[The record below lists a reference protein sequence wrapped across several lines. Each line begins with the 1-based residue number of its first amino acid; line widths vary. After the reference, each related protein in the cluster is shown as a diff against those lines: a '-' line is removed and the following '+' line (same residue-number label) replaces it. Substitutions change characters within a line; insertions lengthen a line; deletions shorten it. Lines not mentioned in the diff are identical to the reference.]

1 MKFLSTLSLA
11 ILLFVTLAA
20 QGDVKADDDDDD
32 GPVGGQHLPTGQI
45 LTPLAAAGAKLQLLQ
60 PGIPDYPDFAVDHAI
75 SFAVS
80 PDGGTALILS
90 SGFNKRVG
98 PDGKPIAA
106 LSGEYVFIFDLRE
119 GIPGQK
125 QVLTIP
131 NSFAGLVF
139 APDGEHFY
147 VGGGS
152 DDQVLSFART
162 GGQWQEDGAPLKLGH
177 AHGLGLSDG
186 KMKPSTAGMAVTA
199 DGKTLLVANLQ
210 NDSVSLIDIKAGQS
224 RDIDL
229 RPGKI
234 DARQKGKP
242 GGSYPF
248 WVVIKGNE
256 TAFVSSL
263 RDRELVII
271 DLTSARI
278 TGRIA
283 LPGNPNRMILDRA
296 QRRLF
301 VTADNSDQV
310 SIIDTRTHRLLARIK
325 TTAPAGLLRE
335 AEDYHGAAPN
345 ALALSGDEK
354 RLYVANGGANDI
366 AVIALDARAPK
377 VIGLIPTGWYPSDIA
392 LSGQTM
398 TILNSK
404 SVPGPN
410 PRHCSSSTPD
420 QEEKI
425 ACVVGND
432 YVEQLEKAS
441 LLTLTVPADK
451 DLDELTRRV
460 AANNFYRIRPSAD
473 DVSVMAALHRQI
485 KHVIYVIKENRTYD
499 QVLGD
504 LGRGNGDPSLT
515 EFGRALTPN
524 HHAMA
529 ENFVTLDNFYDSGE
543 VSGDGWAW
551 STTAREAD
559 IAVKQIAVNYA
570 GRGLSYDTEGNN
582 RDINVGLAS
591 AKERHAANSE
601 SPLDPDLLPGTANVA
616 APDPAKG
623 RPERGYLW
631 DSALRA
637 GLSVRNYGFFL
648 DLHRYNAKVAE
659 PIPVERHA
667 YDAKTVV
674 AIPTNPSLAPF
685 TDPYFR
691 GFDNKLADFWREQE
705 WEREFDL
712 AALSG
717 KLPALS
723 LVRLMHDHF
732 GDFKAALDK
741 VDVPERQMADND
753 YALGKLIEKVA
764 TSRFA
769 ADTLIF
775 VVEDDAQD
783 GPDHVD
789 AHRSIAFVVGPY
801 VRQGAVVS
809 RRLTTVNLL
818 RTIEDVLGID
828 HLSLNDAYQRPMT
841 EIFDLTQKQWTFHAR
856 PADSLYGS
864 DLPLPK
870 RDAFIPPAPQQ
881 DQDWWATHT
890 ADMDFTEEDKIDSAA
905 FNRLLWSG
913 LMAGRAFPTIR

>member
-1 MKFLSTLSLA
+1 MRMLPSLSLA
-11 ILLFVTLAA
+11 VLLLAA
-20 QGDVKADDDDDD
+20 LPIWADDDDA
-32 GPVGGQHLPTGQI
+32 PAGGQALPTGQI
-45 LTPLAAAGAKLQLLQ
+45 LTPLAAAGAKVQLLQ
-60 PGIPDYPDFAVDHAI
+60 PGVADHPDFAVDHAI
-75 SFAVS
+75 SFAIS
-80 PDGGTALILS
+80 PDGGTALILT
-90 SGFNKRVG
+90 SGFNKQVG

-106 LSGEYVFIFDLRE
+106 LSGEYVFVFGLQGGMR
-119 GIPGQK
+119 QS

-131 NSFAGLVF
+131 NSFAGIVF

-152 DDQVLSFART
+152 DDRVQRFARA
-162 GGQWQEDGAPLKLGH
+162 GGQWQEDGTPLKLGH
-177 AHGLGLSDG
+177 LHGLGLSNG
-186 KMKPSTAGMAVTA
+186 KMKPSTAGMAVSA
-199 DGKTLLVANLQ
+199 DGKILLVANLQ
-210 NDSVSLIDIKAGQS
+210 NDSVSLIDITTGQS
-224 RDIDL
+224 REIDL
-229 RPGKI
+229 RPGKS
-234 DARQKGKP
+234 DRKQRGKP

-248 WVVIKGNE
+248 WVAIKGND

-263 RDRELVII
+263 RDRELVVIE
-271 DLTSARI
+271 LHSGRI

-301 VTADNSDQV
+301 VTEDNSDQV
-310 SIIDTRTHRLLARIK
+310 SIIDTVSHHLLARVK

-335 AEDYHGAAPN
+335 AEDYRGAAPN
-345 ALALSGDEK
+345 ALTLSSDEK

-366 AVIALDARAPK
+366 AVIALDAPAPK
-377 VIGLIPTGWYPSDIA
+377 VIGLIPTGWYPSDLAI
-392 LSGQTM
+392 SGEVM
-398 TILNSK
+398 MILNSK
-404 SVPGPN
+404 SVPGGN
-410 PRHCSSSTPD
+410 PRHCSSSAQD
-420 QEEKI
+420 AGKKMS
-425 ACVVGND
+425 CRVGND

-441 LLTLTVPADK
+441 LLTLTLPSDK

-460 AANNFYRIRPSAD
+460 AANNFYQIRPLAE
-473 DVSVMAALHRQI
+473 DVQMMAALHERI

-504 LGRGNGDPSLT
+504 LGRGNGDLSLT

-570 GRGLSYDTEGNN
+570 GRGLSYDTEGTN

-591 AKERHAANSE
+591 AAERHAANRE
-601 SPLDPDLLPGTANVA
+601 SPLDPDLLPGTNNVA

-623 RPERGYLW
+623 PPQRGYLW
-631 DSALRA
+631 DQALRA

-648 DLHRYNAKVAE
+648 DLHRYDAKAAD
-659 PIPVERHA
+659 PLPVERHPFERN
-667 YDAKTVV
+667 TIV
-674 AIPTNPSLAPF
+674 AISTNPSLAPL

-712 AALSG
+712 AADSG
-717 KLPALS
+717 KLPTLS

-769 ADTLIF
+769 DNTLIF
-775 VVEDDAQD
+775 VIEDDAQD

-789 AHRSIAFVVGPY
+789 AHRSIAFVIGPY
-801 VRQGAVVS
+801 VRQGAVIS
-809 RRLTTVNLL
+809 RRLTTVNML

-841 EIFDLTQKQWTFHAR
+841 ELFDLNQKQWSFQAR
-856 PADSLYGS
+856 PADILYGT

-870 RDAFIPPAPQQ
+870 RAAFNPQQ
-881 DQDWWATHT
+881 PLHDADWWETRCKG
-890 ADMDFTEEDKIDSAA
+890 MDFSEEDKIDSPV

-913 LMAGRAFPTIR
+913 LMPDQAYPGTR